1 MKQPMHCPGISSYN
15 FILGTLVNFIKHN
28 QNYYLKLDVSTS
40 IRGLHQKKLVYH
52 TSASAAFC
60 RHTWRLLIII
70 IIIIIIIISP
80 YSVAFGVILS
90 LLFFFVCLYG

>member
-90 LLFFFVCLYG
+90 LLFFVCLYG